1 LLRSFTIQAI
11 IFLIAFQLLS
21 FLRERSMLA
30 TDTPLTDIITA
41 TQAVDINKVPTLM
54 GDTIS
59 LNAQGKTTI
68 LYFFAP
74 WCQIC
79 HASIGNLQAL
89 FEKNEQ
95 LDVIAIAMDFTT
107 SIGNLQAL
115 FEKNEQLDVIAIA
128 MDFTSNDEVVSF
140 TSQHQLTFPIALGN
154 EAIKQAFEITGYPS
168 YYVLNEENVIIGKS
182 MGYSS
187 ELGLYLRSL

>member
-1 LLRSFTIQAI
+1 MLRSFSIQAI
-11 IFLIAFQLLS
+11 IFLVAFQLLS
-21 FLRERSMLA
+21 FLRETSMLS
-30 TDTPLTDIITA
+30 TDTALTDIVTA
-41 TQAVDINKVPTLM
+41 TQAVVIDEVPTLM
-54 GDTIS
+54 GETIS

-74 WCQIC
+74 WCQVC

-89 FEKNEQ
+89 FQKNEQ
-95 LDVIAIAMDFTT
+95 LDVIA
-107 SIGNLQAL
+107 
-115 FEKNEQLDVIAIA
+115 VA
-128 MDFTSNDEVVSF
+128 MDFTSNEEVMGF

-154 EAIKQAFEITGYPS
+154 EAIKQTFEISGYPS

>member
-1 LLRSFTIQAI
+1 M
-11 IFLIAFQLLS
+11 LS
-21 FLRERSMLA
+21 
-30 TDTPLTDIITA
+30 TDTPLDEIITA
-41 TQAVDINKVPTLM
+41 TQAVVIDKVPTLM
-54 GDTIS
+54 DKTIS

-74 WCQIC
+74 WCQLC

-89 FEKNEQ
+89 FQ
-95 LDVIAIAMDFTT
+95 
-107 SIGNLQAL
+107 
-115 FEKNEQLDVIAIA
+115 KNEQLDVIAIA
-128 MDFTSNDEVVSF
+128 MDFTSSEEVMKF

-154 EAIKQAFEITGYPS
+154 EAIKQTFKISGYPS
-168 YYVLNEENVIIGKS
+168 YYVLNEENMIIGKS